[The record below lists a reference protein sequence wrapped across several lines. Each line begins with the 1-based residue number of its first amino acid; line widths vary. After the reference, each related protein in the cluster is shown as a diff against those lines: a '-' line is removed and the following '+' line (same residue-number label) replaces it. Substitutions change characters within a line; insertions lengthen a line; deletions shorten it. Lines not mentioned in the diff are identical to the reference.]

1 MQKSSPFKFLD
12 AYEKEDQDIFFGRD
26 NEVEVLYQ
34 MTYQSNLLLVYGMSG
49 TGKTSIIKCGLANK
63 FDKSDWFDIY
73 IRRQENINDSL
84 VRELN
89 ARDTLKSFEDGDTVP
104 QMVHSLYLDHLRPVY
119 LIFDQFEELF
129 ILGSEEEQTQL
140 IVTIK
145 AILDTH
151 DLPCKIIIVM
161 REEYLAHMSN
171 FEKIVPTL
179 FDKRLRIE
187 PMTRSHAKDVIIKTA
202 SNDKFNIELCYDE
215 IADDIIDKVTEGK
228 GRVPLTYLQVFL
240 DKMYRVAYER
250 DPENIMFDN
259 DLVEEIGEINDV
271 LESFLDEQLRVF
283 SKEVD
288 SWDEALRFLKV
299 FVSDKG
305 TKIPIHRSLIPE
317 LLPNF
322 SLARINIHLNF
333 FVNRRI
339 LRPLDDDQYEMA
351 HDSLASKIFRS
362 KTQGIPMPDQPNETE
377 KHDTPFLGFEPYT
390 EKYANIFYGRETELA
405 DLFYKVVN
413 DVDIR
418 TTLVIGPMGVGKT
431 SLIRAGLLPRL
442 RVLFKSKYL
451 RCNRAFLDS
460 PEIQHMMSVEPQAGH
475 EPLLLKYAF
484 KWEKKMPDPAER
496 KIIILDQFEEFFIWI
511 KQQSQL
517 TYLFLHIGH
526 LLESRLNIDVIIVV
540 RDEFFSQ
547 LQDLEAFV
555 PNLLEEQ
562 IRIKHIGFKS
572 AKDIVERM
580 LKEAD
585 MQVDDDKIIEKIVT
599 NVKEDNG
606 KVNLT
611 YLQLYMERLFK
622 ETVVG

>member
-1 MQKSSPFKFLD
+1 MHKSSPFKFLD
-12 AYEKEDQDIFFGRD
+12 AYEKEDQEIFFGRET
-26 NEVEVLYQ
+26 EVEVLYQ

-63 FDKSDWFDIY
+63 FDQSDWFDIY

-89 ARDTLKSFEDGDTVP
+89 ARDNLDSFEDGDTVP
-104 QMVHSLYLDHLRPVY
+104 RMVHSLYLDHLRPVY

-129 ILGSEEEQTQL
+129 ILGSEEEQEQL
-140 IVTIK
+140 IITIK
-145 AILDTH
+145 AILDTQ

-161 REEYLAHMSN
+161 REEYLAHMST

-187 PMTRSHAKDVIIKTA
+187 PMTRALAKDVIIKTA
-202 SNDKFNIELCYDE
+202 RNDKFNIELCYEE
-215 IADDIIDKVTEGK
+215 IADDIIDKVTEGR

-240 DKMYRVAYER
+240 DKMYRVAFER
-250 DPENIMFDN
+250 DPEQIVFDN
-259 DLVEEIGEINDV
+259 ELVEEIGEIDDV
-271 LESFLDEQLRVF
+271 LESFLDEQLKVF
-283 SKEVD
+283 AKEVD

-305 TKIPIHRSLIPE
+305 TKIPIRRFNLPD

-339 LRPLDDDQYEMA
+339 LRPLEDDQYEMA

-362 KTQGIPMPDQPNETE
+362 RTRGIPMPTE
-377 KHDTPFLGFEPYT
+377 LPANGAHETPFRGFEPYT
-390 EKYANIFYGRETELA
+390 ESFADIFYGRDEELE
-405 DLFYKVVN
+405 DLFHKVVN
-413 DVDIR
+413 DIDIR

-442 RVLFKSKYL
+442 RLLFKAQYI
-451 RCNRAFLDS
+451 RCNRAFIDS
-460 PEIQHMMSVEPQAGH
+460 SEVQQIMSTEPQQGTV
-475 EPLLLKYAF
+475 PLLLQLAF
-484 KWEKKMPDPAER
+484 KWEEKFPREEER
-496 KIIILDQFEEFFIWI
+496 KIIILDQFEEFFIWV
-511 KQQSQL
+511 KQQQQL
-517 TYLFLHIGH
+517 SYFFLHIGH
-526 LLESRLNIDVIIVV
+526 MLEARLNVDLVIIV

-555 PNLLEEQ
+555 PALLEEQ
-562 IRIKHIGFKS
+562 VRIKHLSFK
-572 AKDIVERM
+572 KTKEVVKRM
-580 LKEAD
+580 ISEAD
-585 MQVDDDKIIEKIVT
+585 MEVSDEEVIDRIVT
-599 NVKEDNG
+599 NILEENG

-611 YLQLYMERLFK
+611 YLQLYMERLYV
-622 ETVVG
+622 EG

>member
-1 MQKSSPFKFLD
+1 MHKSSPFKFLD
-12 AYEKEDQDIFFGRD
+12 AYEKEDQDIFFGRET
-26 NEVEVLYQ
+26 EVEVLYR

-63 FDKSDWFDIY
+63 FDESDWFDIY

-104 QMVHSLYLDHLRPVY
+104 KMVHSLYLDHLRPVY
-119 LIFDQFEELF
+119 LIFDQFEEVF
-129 ILGSEEEQTQL
+129 ILGSEEEQEQL
-140 IVTIK
+140 IITIK
-145 AILDTH
+145 AILDTQ

-171 FEKIVPTL
+171 FERIVPTL

-187 PMTRSHAKDVIIKTA
+187 PMTRTLAKDVIIKTA
-202 SNDKFNIELCYDE
+202 QNKKFNIELCYEE
-215 IADDIIDKVTEGK
+215 IADDIIDKVTEGR

-250 DPENIMFDN
+250 DPEQVVFDN
-259 DLVEEIGEINDV
+259 DLVEEIGEIDDV
-271 LESFLDEQLRVF
+271 LESFLDEQLKVF
-283 SKEVD
+283 AKEVD

-305 TKIPIHRSLIPE
+305 TKIPVRRSSLPD

-322 SLARINIHLNF
+322 SYARINIHLNF

-362 KTQGIPMPDQPNETE
+362 RTRGIPMPSELNINGVHE
-377 KHDTPFLGFEPYT
+377 KPFRGFEPYT
-390 EKYANIFYGRETELA
+390 EQFASIFYGRDEELE
-405 DLFYKVVN
+405 DLFHKVVN
-413 DVDIR
+413 DIDIR

-442 RVLFKSKYL
+442 RVLFNAQYI
-451 RCNRAFLDS
+451 RCNRAFIDS
-460 PEIQHMMSVEPQAGH
+460 PEVKQIMSKEPEPGSVP
-475 EPLLLKYAF
+475 PLLKLAF
-484 KWEKKMPDPAER
+484 KWDEKLPDDADR
-496 KIIILDQFEEFFIWI
+496 KIIIFDQFEEFFIWVKEP
-511 KQQSQL
+511 KQLS
-517 TYLFLHIGH
+517 YLFLHIGH
-526 LLESRLNIDVIIVV
+526 LLEARLNVDLVIVV

-555 PNLLEEQ
+555 PALLEEQ
-562 IRIKHIGFKS
+562 VRIKHLSFKRT
-572 AKDIVERM
+572 KEVVKKMIH
-580 LKEAD
+580 EAD
-585 MQVDDDKIIEKIVT
+585 MEVSDEEVIDKIVT
-599 NVKEDNG
+599 NIQEDSG

-611 YLQLYMERLFK
+611 YLQLYMERLYA
-622 ETVVG
+622 EG

>member
-26 NEVEVLYQ
+26 TEVEVLYQ

-49 TGKTSIIKCGLANK
+49 TGKTSIIRCGLANR
-63 FDKSDWFDIY
+63 FEKSDWFDIY
-73 IRRQENINDSL
+73 VRRQENINDSL
-84 VRELN
+84 IRELN
-89 ARDTLKSFEDGDTVP
+89 AGDSLNSFEDGDTVP

-129 ILGSEEEQTQL
+129 ILGTEEEQQQL
-140 IVTIK
+140 IITIK
-145 AILDTH
+145 AILDTQ

-171 FEKIVPTL
+171 FEKVVPSL

-187 PMTRSHAKDVIIKTA
+187 PMTRALAKEVILRTA
-202 SNDKFNIELCYDE
+202 RNEKFNIELCYDE

-240 DKMYRVAYER
+240 DKMYREAYKK
-250 DPENIMFDN
+250 DPHQIVFDN
-259 DLVEEIGEINDV
+259 ELVEEIGEINDV
-271 LESFLDEQLRVF
+271 LESFLDEQLKVF

-305 TKIPIHRSLIPE
+305 TKIPVHRSALPD

-322 SLARINIHLNF
+322 SLIRINIHLNF

-351 HDSLASKIFRS
+351 HDSLANKIFRS
-362 KTQGIPMPDQPNETE
+362 RTKGIPMPTDLNVHETHE
-377 KHDTPFLGFEPYT
+377 TPFLGFEPYT
-390 EKYANIFYGRETELA
+390 ENFADIFYGREEELE
-405 DLFYKVVN
+405 DLFYKIVN
-413 DVDIR
+413 DIDIR

-442 RVLFKSKYL
+442 RILFNTQYI
-451 RCNRAFLDS
+451 RCNRAFIDS
-460 PEIQHMMSVEPQAGH
+460 PEVQQILSREPEAGA
-475 EPLLLKYAF
+475 EPLLLKLAY
-484 KWEKKMPDPAER
+484 KWEEKLPDPSER
-496 KIIILDQFEEFFIWI
+496 KIIVFDQFEEFFIWI
-511 KQQSQL
+511 KQQQQL
-517 TYLFLHIGH
+517 TYLFLHFGH
-526 LLESRLNIDVIIVV
+526 LLESRLNIDLVLVV

-555 PNLLEEQ
+555 PALLEEQ
-562 IRIKHIGFKS
+562 VRVKHMSFRK
-572 AKDIVERM
+572 AKEVVKMIMD
-580 LKEAD
+580 KAA
-585 MQVDDDKIIEKIVT
+585 MQVEDEGIIDKIVGNIL
-599 NVKEDNG
+599 EDNG

-611 YLQLYMERLFK
+611 YLQLYLERLNA
-622 ETVVG
+622 EG

>member
-26 NEVEVLYQ
+26 TEVEVLYQ

-49 TGKTSIIKCGLANK
+49 TGKTSIIRCGLANR
-63 FDKSDWFDIY
+63 FEKSDWFDIY
-73 IRRQENINDSL
+73 VRRQENINDSL

-89 ARDTLKSFEDGDTVP
+89 ARDSLNSFEDGNTVP

-129 ILGSEEEQTQL
+129 ILGTEEEQQQL
-140 IVTIK
+140 IITIK
-145 AILDTH
+145 AILDTQ

-171 FEKIVPTL
+171 FEKVVPTL

-187 PMTRSHAKDVIIKTA
+187 PMTRALAKEVILRTA
-202 SNDKFNIELCYDE
+202 RNEKFNIELCYDE

-240 DKMYRVAYER
+240 DKMYREAYEK
-250 DPENIMFDN
+250 DPNQIVFDN
-259 DLVEEIGEINDV
+259 ELVEEIGEIDDV
-271 LESFLDEQLRVF
+271 LESFLDEQLKIF
-283 SKEVD
+283 SREVD
-288 SWDEALRFLKV
+288 GWDEALRFLKV

-305 TKIPIHRSLIPE
+305 TKIPVHRSALPD

-322 SLARINIHLNF
+322 SLIRINIHLNF

-362 KTQGIPMPDQPNETE
+362 RTKGIPMPAELNINESHE
-377 KHDTPFLGFEPYT
+377 TPFLGFEPYT
-390 EKYANIFYGRETELA
+390 ENFADIFYGRDEELE
-405 DLFYKVVN
+405 DLFYKIVN
-413 DVDIR
+413 DIDIR

-442 RVLFKSKYL
+442 RILFNTQYI
-451 RCNRAFLDS
+451 RCNRAFIDS
-460 PEIQHMMSVEPQAGH
+460 PEVQQILSTEPVAGS
-475 EPLLLKYAF
+475 EPLLLKLAF
-484 KWEKKMPDPAER
+484 KWEKKLPDPGER
-496 KIIILDQFEEFFIWI
+496 KIIVFDQFEEFFIWI
-511 KQQSQL
+511 KQQKEL
-517 TYLFLHIGH
+517 TYLFLHFGH
-526 LLESRLNIDVIIVV
+526 LLESRLNIDLVLVV

-555 PNLLEEQ
+555 PALLEEQ
-562 IRIKHIGFKS
+562 VRVKHMSFRKAKEVVKS
-572 AKDIVERM
+572 MMEKA
-580 LKEAD
+580 A
-585 MQVDDDKIIEKIVT
+585 MQVEDEGIIDKIVGNIL
-599 NVKEDNG
+599 EDNG

-611 YLQLYMERLFK
+611 YLQLYLERLYR
-622 ETVVG
+622 EV